1 MDQPT
6 CVLFSQVISVDILNQ
21 IATVRD
27 RLGNDLDM
35 LVADDVLDQVVGLI
49 GQGLKVLAFEFD
61 GDGLLITGLA
71 E

>member
-1 MDQPT
+1 
-6 CVLFSQVISVDILNQ
+6 
-21 IATVRD
+21 
-27 RLGNDLDM
+27 M